1 MATNDVERPEG
12 SLPPATESIHLPDPS
27 FLAPV
32 MAFGITLMVIGL
44 TLGVFVIA
52 VGAIIFLIT
61 LVRWIRQTR
70 EEMGQ
75 LPLDH
80 S

>member
-1 MATNDVERPEG
+1 MAEELDQPEG
-12 SLPPATESIHLPDPS
+12 ALPPPTEEIHLPDPS
-27 FLAPV
+27 YLPPV
-32 MAFGITLMVIGL
+32 MALGITFMVTGIVIGL
-44 TLGVFVIA
+44 PLVII
-52 VGAIIFLIT
+52 GAITFVIT

-80 S
+80 

>member
-1 MATNDVERPEG
+1 MAEELDQPEEA
-12 SLPPATESIHLPDPS
+12 LPQPTEEIHLPDPS
-27 FLAPV
+27 YLPPV
-32 MAFGITLMVIGL
+32 MALGITFIITGIVIGL
-44 TLGVFVIA
+44 PVVI

-80 S
+80 

>member
-1 MATNDVERPEG
+1 VAEEVEETDG
-12 SLPPATESIHLPDPS
+12 ALPQPTEEIHLPDPS
-27 FLAPV
+27 YLAPV
-32 MAFGITLMVIGL
+32 MAFGITLMITGIVIGL
-44 TLGVFVIA
+44 PFII
-52 VGAIIFLIT
+52 VGAIFFVVT

-80 S
+80 